1 MKKVIIFK
9 IVGAS
14 PLQSQVIRKSCRQ
27 NRWFSGTFWEKMLSH
42 GQTVHFRPHSVI
54 YHLKAMHHSF
64 KMSYLEPILVHPV
77 RRQNFAG
84 KSDSTFYNIWDLVV
98 YKYQYVQIYKYQCV
112 QICANINMQ
121 IYKYQHVQIVKLVGN
136 RYICRQLKQRSSTA
150 KLIPGQFDTVMKQ
163 LICSKYFQR

>member
-1 MKKVIIFK
+1 MLRRRDFSKKRRFLQFFVSAPKKISNGCQSDNFDRRRSAHGSSESKWPIFFKTPVKKVIIFK

-27 NRWFSGTFWEKMLSH
+27 NRWFSGTFWEKILSH

-77 RRQNFAG
+77 RRQNFGDAVAQ
-84 KSDSTFYNIWDLVV
+84 TCNP
-98 YKYQYVQIYKYQCV
+98 
-112 QICANINMQ
+112 
-121 IYKYQHVQIVKLVGN
+121 H
-136 RYICRQLKQRSSTA
+136 
-150 KLIPGQFDTVMKQ
+150 LIP
-163 LICSKYFQR
+163 CHN